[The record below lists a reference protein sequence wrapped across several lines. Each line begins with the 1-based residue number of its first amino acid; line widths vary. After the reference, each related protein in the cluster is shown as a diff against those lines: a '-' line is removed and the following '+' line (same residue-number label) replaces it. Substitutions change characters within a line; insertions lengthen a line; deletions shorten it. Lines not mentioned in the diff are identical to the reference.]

1 MRPAFLMDIRTDRPF
16 YRYARTHLKIA
27 CNNVVLNLKLSGSQ
41 QTRMKYL
48 QREYLEL
55 LGSQKLKHELGSLK
69 NCFARL

>member
-16 YRYARTHLKIA
+16 YRYARMHLKIA
-27 CNNVVLNLKLSGSQ
+27 CNDVVLNLKLSGSQ

>member
-1 MRPAFLMDIRTDRPF
+1 MRPAFLMDLRTDRPF
-16 YRYARTHLKIA
+16 YRHAKTHLKIA
-27 CNNVVLNLKLSGSQ
+27 CNDVVLNLKLSGSQ

-55 LGSQKLKHELGSLK
+55 LGSQKLKHERGSLK